1 MGSSGFG
8 QIFSKHTQAIFYNWK
23 PNPVQRML
31 DFDYLCGESIC
42 KETAPIPGSL
52 RNLLFAVILTA
63 VLDHVLLPCSYKPSR
78 ASAVVRI
85 TLLDRSSKS
94 S

>member
-63 VLDHVLLPCSYKPSR
+63 VLDHVLLPFSYKPSR
-78 ASAVVRI
+78 ASAVVRM

>member
-52 RNLLFAVILTA
+52 SNLHFAVILPA
-63 VLDHVLLPCSYKPSR
+63 VFDHVLLPCSERSSR
-78 ASAVVRI
+78 TSAAI
-85 TLLDRSSKS
+85 KAILLDRLIKGL
-94 S
+94 

>member
-52 RNLLFAVILTA
+52 SKLHFAEILTA
-63 VLDHVLLPCSYKPSR
+63 VLDHVLHPCSDRPSR
-78 ASAVVRI
+78 TSAAVKFI
-85 TLLDRSSKS
+85 QLDGSPESL
-94 S
+94 